1 VAELVVWTGEEDP
14 AVLAGPKMARLGEL
28 TRAGLRVPRSFVV
41 TTEAYAR
48 HMAASG
54 LGARIAEMLGG
65 LGGRP
70 DLPVLR
76 DVAGRI
82 REAFGAV
89 AVCEPVAAAVAAAY
103 DELCVRCRTPDVPVA
118 VRSSA
123 PGEDSDEASFAG
135 VFDSVLGVCGA
146 GRVIDAVRSCW
157 TSRYS
162 ARALAYRSG
171 PGARMAVGVAELV
184 DARSSGV
191 AFSVHPLTGR
201 RDRVVIEANW
211 GWGGSVVQGEVVPDH
226 VEVAKDDHRVLRYDV
241 ATKLIVSAFD
251 PAAGSVVETAMPPG
265 LRDQAV
271 LDADQ
276 IEQIVVAVLS
286 IERHYRHPVDVEWV
300 IGRDGPPSI
309 VQARPVTG
317 VPDPG
322 PAPGWDPVG
331 YAFGDPA

>member
-1 VAELVVWTGEEDP
+1 MADLVVWTGEEDP
-14 AVLAGPKMARLGEL
+14 AVLAGGKMARLGEL

-41 TTEAYAR
+41 TTEGYGR

-54 LGARIAEMLGG
+54 LGARIGEMLGG
-65 LGGRP
+65 LGDRP
-70 DLPVLR
+70 DYPALQA
-76 DVAGRI
+76 VAGRI
-82 REAFGAV
+82 GEAFGAV
-89 AVCEPVAAAVAAAY
+89 PVCEPVAAAIAEAY
-103 DELCVRCRTPDVPVA
+103 DELCVRCGTAEVPAA

-135 VFDSVLGVCGA
+135 MFDSFLGVRGA
-146 GRVIDAVRSCW
+146 RRVIDAVRSCW

-162 ARALAYRSG
+162 ARALAYRSE

-211 GWGGSVVQGEVVPDH
+211 GWGGSVVQGQVIPDH
-226 VEVAKDDHRVLRYDV
+226 VEVAKDGHRVLRYDV

-251 PAAGSVVETAMPPG
+251 PVAGGVTETAMPPG
-265 LRDQAV
+265 LRDRAV
-271 LDADQ
+271 LDAGQ
-276 IEQIVVAVLS
+276 IEQIVAAVLS
-286 IERHYRHPVDVEWV
+286 VERHYGHPVDVEWV

-322 PAPGWDPVG
+322 PPAEWDPVR
-331 YAFGDPA
+331 YAF